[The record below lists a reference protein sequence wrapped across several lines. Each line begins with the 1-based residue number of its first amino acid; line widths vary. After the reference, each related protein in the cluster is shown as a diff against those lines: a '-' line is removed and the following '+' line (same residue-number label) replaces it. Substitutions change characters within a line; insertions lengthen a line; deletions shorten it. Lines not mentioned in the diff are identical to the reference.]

1 MANNKV
7 EITGINTSS
16 LKRISNDE
24 MTKLFEKLKL
34 DPKDKISREKLTL
47 GNLKLVLSILKK
59 YNNRNE
65 NMDDLFQI
73 GCIGLVKAIDNFD
86 LSFGVKFS
94 TYSVLMIEGEIRKYL
109 RDNNTIRVSRSVKD
123 TAYKVIKFKN
133 EYMMS
138 SGKEPSIEEISKS
151 IDISPQDILFSM
163 EATKNIV
170 SYYEPIY
177 DDGGETI
184 YLFDQIS
191 NGENKDSLS
200 NKLAL
205 KEAISGLK
213 SNEKKILYDR
223 YIIGKT
229 QIELSEELNISQA
242 QISRIEK
249 NAISNIKKLVR

>member
-7 EITGINTSS
+7 EITGINTSE
-16 LKRISNDE
+16 LKRLKDDD
-24 MTKLFEKLKL
+24 MTKLFLELK
-34 DPKDKISREKLTL
+34 KDKENKIARDKLVL

-86 LSFGVKFS
+86 LTYGVKFS

-123 TAYKVIKFKN
+123 IAYKVLKFKN
-133 EYMMS
+133 DYLIENA
-138 SGKEPSIEEISKS
+138 KEPSIDLISKELDIKKES
-151 IDISPQDILFSM
+151 IVLAL
-163 EATKNIV
+163 EATKNTV
-170 SYYEPIY
+170 SYFEPIY

-184 YLFDQIS
+184 YLFDQLSIDD
-191 NGENKDSLS
+191 KDY
-200 NKLAL
+200 NFIDNIAL
-205 KEAISGLK
+205 KESINKLK
-213 SNEKKILYDR
+213 DKEKKVLIDR
-223 YIIGKT
+223 YINGKT

-242 QISRIEK
+242 QVSRIEK
-249 NAISNIKKLVR
+249 NALTNIKKMTS